1 MPFTFKLS
9 QRLARMRGRVCVA
22 MAPALAACLAVSA
35 CERFGPAPTGPGP
48 QLAQIV
54 VLPESLTV
62 APAQLVQF
70 VAYGRTSAGDSTS
83 APVTWS
89 TSGGS
94 IASNG
99 SYTADTGSGDFMVT
113 AMSTQSG
120 VSGSSRVRV
129 RKVKTVTVSPPT
141 ATVALGQTVQLTAT
155 LRDASGNVLTGRT
168 VTWSSSN
175 LAVATVSASGLVTAG
190 AVASQATITATSE
203 GQSGTA
209 TVTVVSNAPV
219 ASVTVTPATASVAVG
234 QTVRLTATLRD
245 ANGNVLSGRTV
256 LWTSDNAVAA
266 TVDGNG
272 LVSGVSAGPA
282 VITATSEGKSGAATV
297 TVVAPVASVTV
308 TPATASVA
316 VGQTVQL
323 TATLRD
329 ANGNVLSGRTVLWTS
344 DNAVVA
350 TVDGTGLVSGVSAGP
365 AVITATS
372 EGKSGSASVTV
383 TAPSG
388 APECATPQ
396 PGWIWCDD
404 FEQNRLSQY
413 FEYDSAGGS
422 FVRVTGVGVGGSY
435 GMRVRFALGQVEA
448 GSLHLAMGK
457 VPDPYFRTVDAGTAL
472 YRDVYW
478 RMYVRTQPG
487 WVGGSG
493 YKLSRAIS
501 FATSTWAE
509 AMMAH
514 LWGDPPAT
522 GELLMDPASGTDAA
536 GNLKTTKYNDFANFR
551 WLGALS
557 GVTPLFDASHVGQ
570 WYCVEAHAQLN
581 DAGSSNGVFEFW
593 INGNL
598 DARETGLNWVGSYS
612 AYAINALFFENYWN
626 TGSPAAQER
635 YFDNIVISTQRIGC

>member
-9 QRLARMRGRVCVA
+9 QRLARMRGRVCAA

-83 APVTWS
+83 ASVSWS

-266 TVDGNG
+266 TVDGN
-272 LVSGVSAGPA
+272 
-282 VITATSEGKSGAATV
+282 
-297 TVVAPVASVTV
+297 
-308 TPATASVA
+308 
-316 VGQTVQL
+316 
-323 TATLRD
+323 
-329 ANGNVLSGRTVLWTS
+329 
-344 DNAVVA
+344 
-350 TVDGTGLVSGVSAGP
+350 GLVSGVSAGP

>member
-9 QRLARMRGRVCVA
+9 QRLARMRGRVCAA

-234 QTVRLTATLRD
+234 QTVR
-245 ANGNVLSGRTV
+245 
-256 LWTSDNAVAA
+256 
-266 TVDGNG
+266 
-272 LVSGVSAGPA
+272 
-282 VITATSEGKSGAATV
+282 
-297 TVVAPVASVTV
+297 
-308 TPATASVA
+308 
-316 VGQTVQL
+316 L

>member
-219 ASVTVTPATASVAVG
+219 ATVTVTPATASVAVG
-234 QTVRLTATLRD
+234 QTVR
-245 ANGNVLSGRTV
+245 
-256 LWTSDNAVAA
+256 
-266 TVDGNG
+266 
-272 LVSGVSAGPA
+272 
-282 VITATSEGKSGAATV
+282 
-297 TVVAPVASVTV
+297 
-308 TPATASVA
+308 
-316 VGQTVQL
+316 L

-435 GMRVRFALGQVEA
+435 GMRVRFAQGQVEA

>member
-9 QRLARMRGRVCVA
+9 QRLARMRGRVCAA

-256 LWTSDNAVAA
+256 LWTSDNAV
-266 TVDGNG
+266 
-272 LVSGVSAGPA
+272 
-282 VITATSEGKSGAATV
+282 
-297 TVVAPVASVTV
+297 
-308 TPATASVA
+308 
-316 VGQTVQL
+316 
-323 TATLRD
+323 
-329 ANGNVLSGRTVLWTS
+329 
-344 DNAVVA
+344 VA
-350 TVDGTGLVSGVSAGP
+350 TVDGTGLVTGVSAGP

-435 GMRVRFALGQVEA
+435 GMRVRFAQGQVEA

>member
-9 QRLARMRGRVCVA
+9 QRLARMRGRVCAA

-83 APVTWS
+83 ASVSWS

-209 TVTVVSNAPV
+209 TVTVVSN
-219 ASVTVTPATASVAVG
+219 
-234 QTVRLTATLRD
+234 
-245 ANGNVLSGRTV
+245 
-256 LWTSDNAVAA
+256 
-266 TVDGNG
+266 
-272 LVSGVSAGPA
+272 
-282 VITATSEGKSGAATV
+282 
-297 TVVAPVASVTV
+297 APVASVTV

>member
-9 QRLARMRGRVCVA
+9 QRLARMRGRVCVTL
-22 MAPALAACLAVSA
+22 APAVFACLAVSA
-35 CERFGPAPTGPGP
+35 CERFGAAPTGPGP

-62 APAQLVQF
+62 APAQQVQF

-83 APVTWS
+83 ASVSWS

-94 IASNG
+94 IAGNG
-99 SYTADTGSGDFMVT
+99 SYTADTVSGDFLVT
-113 AMSTQSG
+113 AASAQSG
-120 VSGSSRVRV
+120 VSGTSRVRV

-175 LAVATVSASGLVTAG
+175 LAVATVSGSGLVTAG

-234 QTVRLTATLRD
+234 QTV
-245 ANGNVLSGRTV
+245 
-256 LWTSDNAVAA
+256 
-266 TVDGNG
+266 
-272 LVSGVSAGPA
+272 
-282 VITATSEGKSGAATV
+282 
-297 TVVAPVASVTV
+297 
-308 TPATASVA
+308 
-316 VGQTVQL
+316 QL

-329 ANGNVLSGRTVLWTS
+329 ANGNVLSGRTVLWTT
-344 DNAVVA
+344 DNAVAA
-350 TVDGTGLVSGVSAGP
+350 TVDGNGLVSGLSAGP

-435 GMRVRFALGQVEA
+435 GMRVRFAQGQVEA

>member
-9 QRLARMRGRVCVA
+9 QRLARMRGRVCAA

-83 APVTWS
+83 ASVSWS

-234 QTVRLTATLRD
+234 QTVR
-245 ANGNVLSGRTV
+245 
-256 LWTSDNAVAA
+256 
-266 TVDGNG
+266 
-272 LVSGVSAGPA
+272 
-282 VITATSEGKSGAATV
+282 
-297 TVVAPVASVTV
+297 
-308 TPATASVA
+308 
-316 VGQTVQL
+316 L

>member
-9 QRLARMRGRVCVA
+9 QRLARMRGRVCAA

-62 APAQLVQF
+62 APAQQVQF

-83 APVTWS
+83 ASVSWS

-155 LRDASGNVLTGRT
+155 LRDASGSVLTGRT

-175 LAVATVSASGLVTAG
+175 LAVAT
-190 AVASQATITATSE
+190 
-203 GQSGTA
+203 
-209 TVTVVSNAPV
+209 
-219 ASVTVTPATASVAVG
+219 
-234 QTVRLTATLRD
+234 
-245 ANGNVLSGRTV
+245 
-256 LWTSDNAVAA
+256 
-266 TVDGNG
+266 
-272 LVSGVSAGPA
+272 
-282 VITATSEGKSGAATV
+282 
-297 TVVAPVASVTV
+297 
-308 TPATASVA
+308 
-316 VGQTVQL
+316 
-323 TATLRD
+323 
-329 ANGNVLSGRTVLWTS
+329 
-344 DNAVVA
+344 
-350 TVDGTGLVSGVSAGP
+350 
-365 AVITATS
+365 
-372 EGKSGSASVTV
+372 GSASVTV

>member
-70 VAYGRTSAGDSTS
+70 VAYGRTSAGDSMS

-219 ASVTVTPATASVAVG
+219 ATVTVTPATASVAVG
-234 QTVRLTATLRD
+234 QTVR
-245 ANGNVLSGRTV
+245 
-256 LWTSDNAVAA
+256 
-266 TVDGNG
+266 
-272 LVSGVSAGPA
+272 
-282 VITATSEGKSGAATV
+282 
-297 TVVAPVASVTV
+297 
-308 TPATASVA
+308 
-316 VGQTVQL
+316 L

-435 GMRVRFALGQVEA
+435 GMRVRFAQGQVEA

>member
-9 QRLARMRGRVCVA
+9 QRLARMRGRVCAA

-83 APVTWS
+83 ASVSWS

-219 ASVTVTPATASVAVG
+219 ATVTVTPATASVAVG

-266 TVDGNG
+266 TVDGN
-272 LVSGVSAGPA
+272 
-282 VITATSEGKSGAATV
+282 
-297 TVVAPVASVTV
+297 
-308 TPATASVA
+308 
-316 VGQTVQL
+316 
-323 TATLRD
+323 
-329 ANGNVLSGRTVLWTS
+329 
-344 DNAVVA
+344 
-350 TVDGTGLVSGVSAGP
+350 GLVSGVSAGP

>member
-256 LWTSDNAVAA
+256 LWTSDNAV
-266 TVDGNG
+266 
-272 LVSGVSAGPA
+272 
-282 VITATSEGKSGAATV
+282 
-297 TVVAPVASVTV
+297 
-308 TPATASVA
+308 
-316 VGQTVQL
+316 
-323 TATLRD
+323 
-329 ANGNVLSGRTVLWTS
+329 
-344 DNAVVA
+344 VA

-435 GMRVRFALGQVEA
+435 GMRVRFAQGQVEA

>member
-266 TVDGNG
+266 TVDG
-272 LVSGVSAGPA
+272 
-282 VITATSEGKSGAATV
+282 
-297 TVVAPVASVTV
+297 
-308 TPATASVA
+308 
-316 VGQTVQL
+316 
-323 TATLRD
+323 
-329 ANGNVLSGRTVLWTS
+329 
-344 DNAVVA
+344 
-350 TVDGTGLVSGVSAGP
+350 TGLVSGVSAGP

-435 GMRVRFALGQVEA
+435 GMRVRFAQGQVEA

>member
-9 QRLARMRGRVCVA
+9 QRLARMRGRVCAA

-62 APAQLVQF
+62 APAQQVQF

-83 APVTWS
+83 ASVSWS

-155 LRDASGNVLTGRT
+155 LRDASGSVLTGRT

-203 GQSGTA
+203 GQSGAA
-209 TVTVVSNAPV
+209 TVTVVSN
-219 ASVTVTPATASVAVG
+219 
-234 QTVRLTATLRD
+234 
-245 ANGNVLSGRTV
+245 
-256 LWTSDNAVAA
+256 
-266 TVDGNG
+266 
-272 LVSGVSAGPA
+272 
-282 VITATSEGKSGAATV
+282 
-297 TVVAPVASVTV
+297 APVASVTV

-344 DNAVVA
+344 DNAVAA

>member
-9 QRLARMRGRVCVA
+9 QRLARMRGRVCAA

-83 APVTWS
+83 ASVSWS

-256 LWTSDNAVAA
+256 LWTSDNAV
-266 TVDGNG
+266 
-272 LVSGVSAGPA
+272 
-282 VITATSEGKSGAATV
+282 
-297 TVVAPVASVTV
+297 
-308 TPATASVA
+308 
-316 VGQTVQL
+316 
-323 TATLRD
+323 
-329 ANGNVLSGRTVLWTS
+329 
-344 DNAVVA
+344 VA

-435 GMRVRFALGQVEA
+435 GMRVRFAQGQVEA

>member
-9 QRLARMRGRVCVA
+9 QRLARMRGRVCAA

-35 CERFGPAPTGPGP
+35 CERFGPAPTGPSP

-62 APAQLVQF
+62 APAQQVQF

-83 APVTWS
+83 ASVSWS

-155 LRDASGNVLTGRT
+155 LRDASGSVLTGRT

-203 GQSGTA
+203 GQSGAA
-209 TVTVVSNAPV
+209 TVTVVSN
-219 ASVTVTPATASVAVG
+219 
-234 QTVRLTATLRD
+234 
-245 ANGNVLSGRTV
+245 
-256 LWTSDNAVAA
+256 
-266 TVDGNG
+266 
-272 LVSGVSAGPA
+272 
-282 VITATSEGKSGAATV
+282 
-297 TVVAPVASVTV
+297 APVASVTV

>member
-9 QRLARMRGRVCVA
+9 QRLARMRGRVCAA

-62 APAQLVQF
+62 APAQQVQF

-83 APVTWS
+83 ASVSWS

-155 LRDASGNVLTGRT
+155 LRDASGSVLTGRT

-203 GQSGTA
+203 GQSGAA
-209 TVTVVSNAPV
+209 TVTVVSN
-219 ASVTVTPATASVAVG
+219 
-234 QTVRLTATLRD
+234 
-245 ANGNVLSGRTV
+245 
-256 LWTSDNAVAA
+256 
-266 TVDGNG
+266 
-272 LVSGVSAGPA
+272 
-282 VITATSEGKSGAATV
+282 
-297 TVVAPVASVTV
+297 APVASVTV

-350 TVDGTGLVSGVSAGP
+350 TVDGTGLVTGVSAGP

>member
-83 APVTWS
+83 ASVSWS

-266 TVDGNG
+266 TVDGN
-272 LVSGVSAGPA
+272 
-282 VITATSEGKSGAATV
+282 
-297 TVVAPVASVTV
+297 
-308 TPATASVA
+308 
-316 VGQTVQL
+316 
-323 TATLRD
+323 
-329 ANGNVLSGRTVLWTS
+329 
-344 DNAVVA
+344 
-350 TVDGTGLVSGVSAGP
+350 GLVSGVSAGP

>member
-266 TVDGNG
+266 TVDGN
-272 LVSGVSAGPA
+272 
-282 VITATSEGKSGAATV
+282 
-297 TVVAPVASVTV
+297 
-308 TPATASVA
+308 
-316 VGQTVQL
+316 
-323 TATLRD
+323 
-329 ANGNVLSGRTVLWTS
+329 
-344 DNAVVA
+344 
-350 TVDGTGLVSGVSAGP
+350 GLVSGVSAGP

>member
-219 ASVTVTPATASVAVG
+219 AT
-234 QTVRLTATLRD
+234 
-245 ANGNVLSGRTV
+245 
-256 LWTSDNAVAA
+256 
-266 TVDGNG
+266 
-272 LVSGVSAGPA
+272 
-282 VITATSEGKSGAATV
+282 
-297 TVVAPVASVTV
+297 VTV

-435 GMRVRFALGQVEA
+435 GMRVRFAQGQVEA